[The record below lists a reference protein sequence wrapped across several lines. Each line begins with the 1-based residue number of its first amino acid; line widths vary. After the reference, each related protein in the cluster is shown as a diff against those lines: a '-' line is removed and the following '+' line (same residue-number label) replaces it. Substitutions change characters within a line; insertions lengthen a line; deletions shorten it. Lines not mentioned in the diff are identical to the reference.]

1 VTAAKQNKSSQGTLQ
16 LGRRLA
22 PPRFLMFLGLSIAGF
37 FASRAVLGSP
47 WTEAAALAFDF
58 AAVVFLVSLVPLL
71 RQSGPQAI
79 RDHADANDANRTLVL
94 VVTAFVMI
102 VVMAAISGELPG
114 AGKGELAS
122 VIKLVAT
129 LLLVWIFA
137 NSVYAL
143 HYAHDFYSDG
153 LDGKDCGG
161 IDFPGTPEPTYGDFI
176 YFAFTLGMT
185 FQTSDTDITAA
196 RIRNVALFHS
206 FTAFLFNIG
215 VIAFTINTLGGK

>member
-1 VTAAKQNKSSQGTLQ
+1 VTAPKGGESAWQI
-16 LGRRLA
+16 GRRLA

-37 FASRAVLGSP
+37 FACRAFLGSP
-47 WTEAAALAFDF
+47 WTEAAALSFDF
-58 AAVVFLVSLVPLL
+58 AAVVFLVSLMPLL

-79 RDHADANDANRTLVL
+79 RDHADATDANRTLVL

-102 VVMAAISGELPG
+102 IVMAAISGELAD
-114 AGKGELAS
+114 AGKGHLAAI
-122 VIKLVAT
+122 IKLVAT

-143 HYAHDFYSDG
+143 HYAHAFYTDAP
-153 LDGKDCGG
+153 DGKDCGG
-161 IDFPGTPEPTYGDFI
+161 INFPSTPEPTYGDFI
-176 YFAFTLGMT
+176 YFSFTLGMT

-215 VIAFTINTLGGK
+215 VIAFTINTLGGGK